1 MPDLPHNPGILDA
14 DDPDRGHGEFY
25 ESIGVGPHPQPWPTG
40 EHFDVELL
48 AAGDKRNVVDKYR
61 YWSVG
66 AIRADL
72 DRTRSTL
79 HVAIENWQHD
89 LNIGAIVR
97 TANAFNVAAV
107 HIVGRKRWNR
117 RGAMVTDKYMH
128 IHHHPDVANFAAWA
142 STANTPIIGV
152 ENVQPAAALHATK
165 LPNTCVLFF
174 GNESVGLSDE
184 AIAAC
189 ASLVQIE
196 QHGSTRSMNASAAAA
211 IAMWAW
217 MIQQ

>member
-1 MPDLPHNPGILDA
+1 MSEQKPPTSVGEDE
-14 DDPDRGHGEFY
+14 DPDRGNGEFY
-25 ESIGVGPHPQPWPTG
+25 QSIGVGPHPQPWPAG
-40 EHFDVELL
+40 EQYDPDLL
-48 AAGDKRNVVDKYR
+48 TNGDRRNVVDKYR
-61 YWSVG
+61 YWTVE

-72 DRTRSTL
+72 DTKRRSL

-107 HIVGRKRWNR
+107 HIVGRKKWNR

-128 IHHHPDVANFAAWA
+128 IHHHADVQGFAAWA
-142 STANTPIIGV
+142 DQAKVPIVGI
-152 ENVQPAAALHATK
+152 ENIEPATLLQATT

-174 GNESVGLSDE
+174 GNEGTGLSDE
-184 AIAAC
+184 AISAC
-189 ASLVQIE
+189 STLVQIE
-196 QHGSTRSMNASAAAA
+196 QSGSTRSMNASAAAA

-217 MIQQ
+217 TIQH